1 MNLFRTLTR
10 TTMSLLFLAV
20 ALPAGDA
27 AGQTAK
33 ELVGAWTLVSVN
45 VEQGGKKVEP
55 FGPNPNG
62 SLMLDGSGRFSI
74 TVIRAGLPKFA
85 SNNRVAGT
93 AEENKAAVQG
103 SLAYFGTYSVSEA
116 DRMISMH
123 IEGSTFP
130 NWNGTE
136 QKRLFTLAGDQL
148 TLTNPAGSVGGTT
161 QIVWRRA
168 K

>member
-1 MNLFRTLTR
+1 MNLVRTLIQATI
-10 TTMSLLFLAV
+10 LLSIVTV
-20 ALPAGDA
+20 ALPVGDV

-33 ELVGAWTLVSVN
+33 DLLGAWTLVSVT
-45 VEQGGKKVEP
+45 VEEGGKKVEP

-62 SLMLDGSGRFSI
+62 SLMLESNRHFSI
-74 TVIRAGLPKFA
+74 VVVRPDVPDFA

-93 AEENKAAVQG
+93 PEENTAAVRG
-103 SLAYFGTYSVSEA
+103 SLGYFGTYSVNEA
-116 DRMISMH
+116 DRMISMQ

-136 QKRLFTLAGDQL
+136 QKRLFALAGDQL
-148 TLTNPAGSVGGTT
+148 TLTNPTGSAGGTT